1 MQLICSILALAFMN
15 TTYMYAS
22 FNMDLLLEDGEDEI
36 EEIATIA
43 PPSEDFGLTDIL
55 DLDIFDF
62 DSEELAER
70 NERSKVIAIGIRS
83 DRDLVGG

>member
-15 TTYMYAS
+15 ITYMYAS

-36 EEIATIA
+36 EEIAIIT
-43 PPSEDFGLTDIL
+43 PLSEDFGLTDIL

-70 NERSKVIAIGIRS
+70 NERAKAIAIGLRG
-83 DRDLVGG
+83 DRDLVAG